1 MKYVKLYESYIDDVN
16 TKIEQDILD
25 THIHI
30 DHVLQTLIDHY
41 GLAFDDCLFCA
52 TNLKF
57 TDQYSDI
64 TFERIPLFPILCY
77 FYKSDSRILV
87 DEDFIKEII
96 SVHKKLLSMGL
107 NVEINYI
114 KYEFLIKG
122 KMETNSTNMTIE
134 EFITGFKKAVTR
146 GQSNYINLIILKIV
160 NNKD

>member
-30 DHVLQTLIDHY
+30 DHVLQTLIHNY
-41 GLAFDDCLFCA
+41 GLAFDD
-52 TNLKF
+52 

>member
-16 TKIEQDILD
+16 TKIKKDILD

-41 GLAFDDCLFCA
+41 GLAFDD
-52 TNLKF
+52 TPGG
-57 TDQYSDI
+57 QYSDI
-64 TFERIPLFPILCY
+64 TFERIPLFPISCY

-96 SVHKKLLSMGL
+96 SVHKKLISMGL

-114 KYEFLIKG
+114 KYEFYIKG
-122 KMETNSTNMTIE
+122 EMETNSTSMTIE
-134 EFITGFKKAVTR
+134 EFITGFKKALSR
-146 GQSNYINLIILKIV
+146 GKSNYINLIILKIV
-160 NNKD
+160 NKD

>member
-41 GLAFDDCLFCA
+41 GLAFDD
-52 TNLKF
+52 

-122 KMETNSTNMTIE
+122 KMETNSTNMTI
-134 EFITGFKKAVTR
+134 
-146 GQSNYINLIILKIV
+146 
-160 NNKD
+160 